1 MKGKF
6 WTLVSLFVAIS
17 MVLTACAPAATPTP
31 AARKL
36 KITVA
41 TDATWP
47 PFEYVDEETKE
58 IVGFDIELMNAIAKS
73 ADFEVEFIN
82 VGWDPLLAG
91 MATGQY
97 YAAISA
103 MTITEER
110 KKSWDFSDPYYNA
123 GQLIGVQ
130 IDNETIKGP
139 ADLSGKVVGAQI
151 GTTGAMEVEKI
162 AGATLKTYDEIPQ
175 AMLDLIN
182 GQIDAVVADNPLVAG
197 YVGKY
202 PTKIKSVGEP
212 FTEEYYGIAV
222 KKGAPEVLEAINKGL
237 KAVMDQG
244 LIAQLD
250 AKWCRAAPEPKK
262 VKVGLVTD
270 VGKVNDGTFNEFAY
284 KGMMMAVEEFGLE
297 SAFIETLAPT
307 DYEKNIEQ
315 FAQEGYEMIITVGFM
330 IGDATIAVANKYPDI
345 NLAGVDQ
352 SQAEVVP
359 NVAGLIFSEDQAGF
373 LAGCLAGLMTKSNVV
388 GIVAGME
395 IPPVI
400 KYRKGYENGAHY
412 VNPDCKVLGVYIDS
426 FVDPA
431 RGKEAALSQIAE
443 GADVIFG
450 AGGPT
455 GSGGILGAAQH
466 GVYVIGVDQDEYL
479 TTFGNG
485 SVDGSDKL
493 LSSAM
498 KRVDVSV
505 YTAISNAVW
514 DTWQGGNLLF
524 EAANDGVGLAPFH
537 ETEGAVPAEV
547 KAKLEEIA
555 KGMKEGTI
563 ETGVVL

>member
-91 MATGQY
+91 MATGH